1 MSNYKRAPQNPNNFV
16 SFDFETG
23 GTNSAENPVTEIALI
38 SITGDKLETIGSY
51 QSLIAPYSDTLI
63 YDPRAEKVSGIS
75 REMVEA
81 EGQPIR
87 LVAEQTIAMMEQ
99 ANTRQEKNA
108 GLRPILIGH
117 NTQFDI
123 AFLTHLMY
131 YGFLGTKTDYQKEL
145 ERVLH
150 GRRDHYGNFQPS
162 YFDTWSLGKAW
173 FQAEAEMD
181 NFKLATLVDKLGV
194 DLNNAHRAMNDTL
207 STLEV
212 FRRCIVNLRSS
223 YKENH
228 KGQREGFQFPI

>member
-1 MSNYKRAPQNPNNFV
+1 MSNFKRAPQSPNNFIA
-16 SFDFETG
+16 FDFETG
-23 GTNSAENPVTEIALI
+23 GVESVKNPVTEIALI
-38 SITGDKLETIGSY
+38 SITGDKLETISSY
-51 QSLIAPYSDTLI
+51 QSLIQPYDDTLI

-75 REMVEA
+75 KEMAEA

-117 NTQFDI
+117 NAQFDI

-150 GRRDHYGNFQPS
+150 GRRDHYGNFQHTS
-162 YFDTWSLGKAW
+162 I
-173 FQAEAEMD
+173 
-181 NFKLATLVDKLGV
+181 LGV
-194 DLNNAHRAMNDTL
+194 LARL
-207 STLEV
+207 G
-212 FRRCIVNLRSS
+212 FKQ
-223 YKENH
+223 KERWITSN
-228 KGQREGFQFPI
+228 